1 MDPVSLVIFV
11 VLLLILIFFAG
22 TEIPLMSVSDH
33 IIESAIKH
41 HRFGANTLK
50 QIKKHNER
58 LLMTNLIGTT
68 AVTIAISSFSTIV
81 ALDLSHQF
89 QFPGE
94 FGLTLAMLGVSTII
108 LLIGEIAPKIL
119 GVRFLNDVAFAIAP
133 IYSGLMILLFPLNW
147 LIEYFVR
154 FLSFITGA
162 QIDIHS
168 KKMTSE
174 EFEAFIDI
182 SREK

>member
-1 MDPVSLVIFV
+1 MDPASLIIFV

-33 IIESAIKH
+33 IIESAIKKH
-41 HRFGANTLK
+41 AFGARTLK

-81 ALDLSHQF
+81 ALDLSKQF
-89 QFPGE
+89 HFPGE
-94 FGLTLAMLGVSTII
+94 YGLTLAMLGVSTII

-119 GVRFLNDVAFAIAP
+119 GVRFLSEVAFAVAP
-133 IYSGLMILLFPLNW
+133 VYSGLMFILFPLNW
-147 LIEYFVR
+147 LIEYFIR
-154 FLSFITGA
+154 FMSFVTGGHG
-162 QIDIHS
+162 DTHGG
-168 KKMTSE
+168 KMSSE